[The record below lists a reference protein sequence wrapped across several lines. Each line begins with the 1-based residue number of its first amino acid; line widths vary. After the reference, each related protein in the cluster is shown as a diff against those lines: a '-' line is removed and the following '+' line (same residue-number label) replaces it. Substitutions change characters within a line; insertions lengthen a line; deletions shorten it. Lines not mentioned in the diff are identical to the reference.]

1 MKQTIEAHPNS
12 LTDLSALTGSGQ
24 IGARHEPHDSSRR
37 AARAFVRALDQACLE
52 LPDDVERRLA
62 FARQMAL
69 QHVRIGVT
77 QSVDGRGVASWGH
90 GAPTKLG
97 FLRGWTHIL
106 PALALLLG
114 LLTTSHLME
123 RRNVAAAAEIDTALL
138 NDELPPEAYADSGF
152 VEFLKR
158 GQGAD
163 LELIASDRQPEAAPA
178 E

>member
-1 MKQTIEAHPNS
+1 MKQMIKAHPSS

-24 IGARHEPHDSSRR
+24 TGARHEPLDSSRR

-62 FARQMAL
+62 FARQVAL

-77 QSVDGRGVASWGH
+77 HSVDGRGVASWGH
-90 GAPTKLG
+90 GAPAGLG

-114 LLTTSHLME
+114 LVTTSHLME
-123 RRNVAAAAEIDTALL
+123 LRNVAAAAEIDTALL
-138 NDELPPEAYADSGF
+138 NDDLPPQAYADPGF

-158 GQGAD
+158 GQGAEV
-163 LELIASDRQPEAAPA
+163 ELIASDSQPDPTPA